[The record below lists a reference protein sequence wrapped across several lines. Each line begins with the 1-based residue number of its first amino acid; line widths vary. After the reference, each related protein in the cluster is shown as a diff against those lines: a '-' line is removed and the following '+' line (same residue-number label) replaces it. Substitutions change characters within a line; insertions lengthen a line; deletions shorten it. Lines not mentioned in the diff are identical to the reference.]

1 MKSPGLLLLALTL
14 HSGLSF
20 ATDVGQPVPDCH
32 SESSSILIVN
42 PSQFSGKVVLI
53 DFWATWCPPCIQSI
67 PFFNKLTAEL
77 QSQKFEILAVNV
89 DEDKATIDDFLKQHP
104 IDYPTVFNPTGEC
117 PQAFEVKAMP
127 SSFLIDKKGIVRKIF
142 LGFRDSD
149 QSAIKAEITH
159 LLSE

>member
-1 MKSPGLLLLALTL
+1 MNYQGLLLLVLTL

-20 ATDVGQPVPDCH
+20 ATDVGQPVPNCH
-32 SESSSILIVN
+32 SASSSDPIVN

-77 QSQKFEILAVNV
+77 QSQQFEILAVNV
-89 DEDKATIDDFLKQHP
+89 DEDKATIEDFLKQHP

-149 QSAIKAEITH
+149 QSAIKAEITR